1 MTKKIYYKEIVPQMQ
16 GIIQPLFLDTW
27 ITEDDPVWSFNE
39 ILDKVDLRKFR
50 KKDPMDRNGRP
61 AYDYESMMKTVL
73 FGFMDMG
80 YISLRE
86 LERKCRQDIRY
97 MYLMQYEKP
106 SFMTFSNFINDN
118 LTDSIEEIFK
128 AINEEI
134 FKADNV
140 DLEHIYIDG
149 TKLEANANKYSWVWK
164 KRTEKSRYRLFDKI
178 SVLLGEILNVEPQ
191 LNTDIRINTEYHPQQ
206 LSIYLGILKEKLHIN
221 ERSFKYG
228 RGHHKSREQ
237 RWYER
242 LSGYIEKLKEYVEKI
257 RITGDDRNSYSKT
270 DHDATFMR
278 VKEDYMRNDR
288 LLPAYN
294 IQCAV
299 ADEYIAVR
307 RVEQYRSDMDCF
319 IPLMKEFRSIYGHY
333 PRYPVA
339 DAGYGSY
346 NNYIFCEE
354 NGMEKY
360 MKYPMYRKE
369 TEDENYLNDPF
380 RAVNF
385 GRDSDGELICPNG
398 KRMIFSYRKAVRGNR
413 YGRQEEIYR
422 CEDCS
427 GCPYADRCK
436 KGDGNRTIN
445 LNEELTGYHREVLSN
460 LNSIQGALLR
470 MNRSIQAEGTFGVIK
485 YDRDYDRIVRRG
497 LKSVKLE
504 ILLISIG
511 FNLYKYHNKRHRVQE
526 AA

>member
-1 MTKKIYYKEIVPQMQ
+1 MQ
-16 GIIQPLFLDTW
+16 GIIQPLFLETW
-27 ITEDDPVWSFNE
+27 ITEEDPVWSFNE
-39 ILDKVDLRKFR
+39 IMDSVDLKRFR
-50 KKDPMDRNGRP
+50 KKDNLSRNGRP

-73 FGFMDMG
+73 FGYMDMG

-86 LERKCRQDIRY
+86 LERKCSQDIRY
-97 MYLMQYEKP
+97 MYLMEYRTP
-106 SFMTFSNFINDN
+106 TFMTFCNFIKDN
-118 LTDSIEEIFK
+118 LEESIEEIFK

-134 FKADNV
+134 FKRESV
-140 DLEHIYIDG
+140 DLEHIYMDG
-149 TKLEANANKYSWVWK
+149 TKIEANANKYSWVWK
-164 KRTEKSRYRLFDKI
+164 KRTEKSRYRLFEKI
-178 SVLLGEILNVEPQ
+178 SSLLSEILREESQ
-191 LNTDIRINTEYHPQQ
+191 FNTDIQINAEYHPQQ
-206 LSIYLGILKEKLHIN
+206 LRDYLKLLKEKLRID
-221 ERSFKYG
+221 ESRFKYG

-237 RWYER
+237 RWYEE
-242 LSGYIEKLKEYVEKI
+242 LKGYIEKLEEYAEKI
-257 RITGDDRNSYSKT
+257 RITGENRKSYSKT

-278 VKEDYMRNDR
+278 VKEDYMRNDS

-294 IQCAV
+294 IQCAI

-319 IPLMKEFRSIYGHY
+319 IPLMKDFKDKYGRY

-346 NNYIFCEE
+346 NNYIFCEQA
-354 NGMEKY
+354 GMEKY
-360 MKYPMYRKE
+360 MKYPMFRKE
-369 TEDENYLNDPF
+369 TEDESYRNDPF

-398 KRMIFSYRKAVRGNR
+398 KKMIFSHRKAVRGNR
-413 YGRQEEIYR
+413 YGRQEEIYV

-436 KGDGNRTIN
+436 KTDKNRTIN
-445 LNEELTGYHREVLSN
+445 LNEELTGFHREVLSN
-460 LNSIQGALLR
+460 LNSIHGALLR

-497 LKSVKLE
+497 LKSVKME

>member
-1 MTKKIYYKEIVPQMQ
+1 MQ
-16 GIIQPLFLDTW
+16 GIIQPLFLETW
-27 ITEDDPVWSFNE
+27 ITEEDPVWSFNE
-39 ILDKVDLRKFR
+39 IMDSVDLKRFR
-50 KKDPMDRNGRP
+50 KKDNLSRNGRP

-73 FGFMDMG
+73 FGYMDMG

-86 LERKCRQDIRY
+86 LERKCSQDIRY
-97 MYLMQYEKP
+97 MYLMEYRTP
-106 SFMTFSNFINDN
+106 TFMTFCNFIKDN
-118 LTDSIEEIFK
+118 LEESIEEIFK

-134 FKADNV
+134 FKRESV
-140 DLEHIYIDG
+140 DLEHIYMDG
-149 TKLEANANKYSWVWK
+149 TKIEANANKYSWVWK
-164 KRTEKSRYRLFDKI
+164 KRTEKSRYRLFEKI
-178 SVLLGEILNVEPQ
+178 SSLLSEILREESQ
-191 LNTDIRINTEYHPQQ
+191 FNTDIQINTEYHPQQ
-206 LSIYLGILKEKLHIN
+206 LRDYLKLLKEKLRID
-221 ERSFKYG
+221 ESRFKYG

-237 RWYER
+237 RWYEE
-242 LSGYIEKLKEYVEKI
+242 LKGYIEKLEEYAEKI
-257 RITGDDRNSYSKT
+257 RITGENRKSYSKT

-278 VKEDYMRNDR
+278 VKEDYMRNDS

-294 IQCAV
+294 IQCAI

-319 IPLMKEFRSIYGHY
+319 IPLMKDFKDKYGRY

-346 NNYIFCEE
+346 NNYIFCEQA
-354 NGMEKY
+354 GMEKY
-360 MKYPMYRKE
+360 MKYPMFRKE
-369 TEDENYLNDPF
+369 TEDESYRNDPF

-398 KRMIFSYRKAVRGNR
+398 KKMIFSHRKAVRGNR
-413 YGRQEEIYR
+413 YGRQEEIYV

-436 KGDGNRTIN
+436 KTDKNRTIN
-445 LNEELTGYHREVLSN
+445 LNEELTGFHREVLSN
-460 LNSIQGALLR
+460 LNSIHGALLR

-497 LKSVKLE
+497 LKSVKME

>member
-16 GIIQPLFLDTW
+16 GIIQPLFLETW
-27 ITEDDPVWSFNE
+27 ITEKDPVWSFNE
-39 ILDKVDLRKFR
+39 IMDSMDLKRFR
-50 KKDPMDRNGRP
+50 KKDILSRNGRP
-61 AYDYESMMKTVL
+61 AYDYESMLKTVL
-73 FGFMDMG
+73 FGYMDMG

-86 LERKCRQDIRY
+86 LERKCSQDIRY
-97 MYLMQYEKP
+97 MYLMEYETP
-106 SFMTFSNFINDN
+106 TFMTFCNFINDN
-118 LTDSIEEIFK
+118 LEESVEEIFK

-134 FKADNV
+134 FKRESV

-149 TKLEANANKYSWVWK
+149 TKIEANANKYSWVWK
-164 KRTEKSRYRLFDKI
+164 KRTEKSRYRLFEKI
-178 SVLLGEILNVEPQ
+178 SSLLREILREESQ
-191 LNTDIRINTEYHPQQ
+191 FNTDIRINTDYHPQQ
-206 LSIYLGILKEKLHIN
+206 LRDFLRLLKEKLRID
-221 ERSFKYG
+221 ESSFKYG
-228 RGHHKSREQ
+228 KGHHKGREQ
-237 RWYER
+237 RWYEK
-242 LSGYIEKLKEYVEKI
+242 LKGYIEKLEEYAEKI

-278 VKEDYMRNDR
+278 MKEDHMRNDR
-288 LLPAYN
+288 LVPAYN
-294 IQCAV
+294 IQCAI

-319 IPLMKEFRSIYGHY
+319 IPLMKDFKDKYGRY

-346 NNYIFCEE
+346 NNYIFCKQT
-354 NGMEKY
+354 GMEKY
-360 MKYPMYRKE
+360 MKYPMFRKE
-369 TEDENYLNDPF
+369 TEDEGYRNDPF
-380 RAVNF
+380 RTVNF

-398 KRMIFSYRKAVRGNR
+398 KKMIFSHRKAVRGNR
-413 YGRQEEIYR
+413 YGRQEEVYV

-436 KGDGNRTIN
+436 KTDKNRTIN
-445 LNEELTGYHREVLSN
+445 LNKELTGFHREVLSN
-460 LNSIQGALLR
+460 LNSIHGALLR

-497 LKSVKLE
+497 LKSVKME